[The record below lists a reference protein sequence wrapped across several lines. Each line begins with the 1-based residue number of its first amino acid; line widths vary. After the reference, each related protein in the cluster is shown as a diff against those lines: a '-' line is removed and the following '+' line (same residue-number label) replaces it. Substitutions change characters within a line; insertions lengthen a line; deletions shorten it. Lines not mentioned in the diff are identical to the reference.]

1 MNRRLL
7 ISIGALLAAGALN
20 GALAQTGGVLTQP
33 ITLTVD
39 CSHGQTVSAALGRL
53 WTIPMPMPVVISI
66 HGTCTEFVTISR
78 DNVTLH
84 GDPSAAL
91 TAPNGGSDLVTV
103 NANGV
108 TLENLTLTGGNY
120 GVRNNHVL
128 NLAINNSVIQGSQS
142 DGVHVLIGDTR
153 LVGST
158 VQNAGGYGIYAVR
171 GGTVAVTVNS
181 HVLSN
186 AGAGIY
192 GVQHAAFTIVGS
204 TISDN
209 GSHGV
214 FLDAAS
220 QGSIINS
227 TIANNGRDPNQD
239 GNGIHVY
246 QSQATIASG
255 NNILN
260 NRQDGIAV
268 IGGAVATID
277 NNNVQGNGRHGV
289 DGYLAPIIVMH
300 GNTISGNGFAS
311 SGMGI
316 YCVINCTLQISG
328 ATITGNA
335 VTGINMAIGSSLVFQ
350 FQEPKTNGTGNGGAD
365 LWCGDASTHVANLG
379 SFIGTTTTCTP
390 F

>member
-1 MNRRLL
+1 MKKLL
-7 ISIGALLAAGALN
+7 LGSLGALLAVGALN
-20 GALAQTGGVLTQP
+20 TALAQTGGVLTQP

-39 CSHGQTVSAALGRL
+39 CSRGQTVSAALGRL
-53 WTIPMPMPVVISI
+53 WTIPMPIPVVISI
-66 HGTCTEFVTISR
+66 RGTCNEFVTISR

-84 GDPSAAL
+84 GDPSAAI
-91 TAPNGGSDLVTV
+91 TAPNGGSDLVVV
-103 NANGV
+103 NADGV

-158 VQNAGGYGIYAVR
+158 IQNAGGYGIYAVR

-181 HVLSN
+181 HVLSS
-186 AGAGIY
+186 AGAGVY
-192 GVQHAAFTIVGS
+192 GVQHAAFTIFGS

-227 TIANNGRDPNQD
+227 TIANNGRDPNQGGD
-239 GNGIHVY
+239 GIHVY
-246 QSQATIASG
+246 QSQATITSG
-255 NNILN
+255 SNIVN
-260 NRQDGIAV
+260 NRQDGIGV
-268 IGGAVATID
+268 IGGSVATID
-277 NNNVQGNGRHGV
+277 NSNVQGNGHHGV
-289 DGYLAPIIVMH
+289 DGYLAPAIVMH
-300 GNTISGNGFAS
+300 ADTISGNGFANHD
-311 SGMGI
+311 GMGI
-316 YCVINCTLQISG
+316 YCVINCTLQIGGS
-328 ATITGNA
+328 TISGNA
-335 VTGINMAIGSSLVFQ
+335 VTGINLAIGSSLYFE
-350 FQEPKTNGTGNGGAD
+350 EPKTNGTGNGGAD
-365 LWCGDASTHVANLG
+365 LWCGDASTHVTNLG
-379 SFIGTTTTCTP
+379 SFIGTSPTCTP